1 MNSFKALLMEE
12 KKKPYFKTLEKNIF
26 EDRNS
31 GNVYPKEEDVYK
43 AIELCELDQVKVV
56 IIGQDPYHGKNQANG
71 LAFSVNQG
79 EKLPPSLKNIYKE
92 IETSSIYSMGTNGDL
107 TSWAKQGVL
116 LLNTILTVK
125 EGQPLSHKDYG
136 WQTFTNEI
144 IHLINEKKHH
154 VVYLLFGAHAKTY
167 ANMIDQSK
175 NYIFYAPHPSP
186 LSAYRGFI
194 GSHVFELAN
203 HVLENL
209 GLGTI
214 DWQII

>member
-1 MNSFKALLMEE
+1 MNSFKELLKEE
-12 KKKPYFKTLEKNIF
+12 RKKPYFKELEARIR
-26 EDRNS
+26 EDRSNS
-31 GNVYPKEEDVYK
+31 NVYPNEQDVYK

-92 IETSSIYSMGTNGDL
+92 LENSSIYKMSDNGDL
-107 TSWAKQGVL
+107 TSWANQGVL

-144 IHLINEKKHH
+144 IQLINRKRHH
-154 VVYLLFGAHAKTY
+154 VVYLLFGTYAKTY
-167 ANMIDQSK
+167 ENMIDQSK